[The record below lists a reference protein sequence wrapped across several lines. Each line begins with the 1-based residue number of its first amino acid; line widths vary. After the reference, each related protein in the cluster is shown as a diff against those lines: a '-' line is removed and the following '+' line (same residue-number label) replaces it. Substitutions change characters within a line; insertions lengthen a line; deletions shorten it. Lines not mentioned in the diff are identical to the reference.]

1 MIVIHFQLKG
11 CILAKITRCLTSGST
26 LQNGCFGNIN
36 EGFFLR
42 CDFFSR
48 LLKDARGFEKQAIFL
63 YGVRI
68 RLELLTNCNPE
79 RINY

>member
-1 MIVIHFQLKG
+1 LE
-11 CILAKITRCLTSGST
+11 T
-26 LQNGCFGNIN
+26 
-36 EGFFLR
+36 
-42 CDFFSR
+42 
-48 LLKDARGFEKQAIFL
+48 QAIKKVFDDYACKVPISSTKS

>member
-1 MIVIHFQLKG
+1 MKVMR
-11 CILAKITRCLTSGST
+11 KI
-26 LQNGCFGNIN
+26 I
-36 EGFFLR
+36 EI
-42 CDFFSR
+42 D
-48 LLKDARGFEKQAIFL
+48 